1 MPTTQSPIRFF
12 LLAPSFFA
20 SVSTPILSSKLLTL
34 SSKEMAITA
43 QDVNKLRAMTGA
55 GMMDCKKALTEADG
69 DFEAARDILRK
80 QGQKI
85 ADKRAENETSEGL
98 VLVSVSE
105 DGTTGK
111 LVALACETESVAK
124 VANFRELAQQVLDAA
139 VRTNAGTKEDLLAT
153 KEADGLTVQEHITD
167 LMGKIGEKI
176 DVTYATLT
184 AEKVASYIHSDNKKG
199 VLVGLKNVGGAD
211 TTEVG
216 RDVAMQI
223 VAMKPVAVDK
233 DGVDAAT
240 VEREIE
246 IGKEQAR
253 AEGKPEAMLEKI
265 AQGKLNKFYK
275 DNTLLNQEFVKDNS
289 VTIAKLLDNKQKGM
303 TVTDFKR
310 VAIGA

>member
-1 MPTTQSPIRFF
+1 M
-12 LLAPSFFA
+12 A
-20 SVSTPILSSKLLTL
+20 
-34 SSKEMAITA
+34 AITA
-43 QDVNKLRAMTGA
+43 ADVNKLRTMTGA

-85 ADKRAENETSEGL
+85 ADKRADNATSEGL
-98 VLVSVSE
+98 VLVNVSE

-124 VANFRELAQQVLDAA
+124 VADFRNLVQQILETA
-139 VRTNAGTKEDLLAT
+139 VKTNIGTKEDLLAA
-153 KEADGLTVQEHITD
+153 KEADGRTVQEHITE
-167 LMGKIGEKI
+167 LTGKIGEKL
-176 DVTYATLT
+176 DLTYATLT

-211 TTEVG
+211 TNEVG

-233 DGVDAAT
+233 DGVDSAT

-289 VTIAKLLDNKQKGM
+289 VTIAQLLDKTSKGM
-303 TVTDFKR
+303 TVESFKR

>member
-1 MPTTQSPIRFF
+1 M
-12 LLAPSFFA
+12 A
-20 SVSTPILSSKLLTL
+20 
-34 SSKEMAITA
+34 AITA
-43 QDVNKLRAMTGA
+43 ADVNKLRTMTGA
-55 GMMDCKKALTEADG
+55 GMMDCKKALVEADG

-80 QGQKI
+80 HGQKI

-98 VLVSVSE
+98 VLVNVSE
-105 DGTTGK
+105 DGTQGK

-124 VANFRELAQQVLDAA
+124 VANFRELAQQILDTA
-139 VRTNAGTKEDLLAT
+139 VRINADTKEDILAA
-153 KEADGLTVQEHITD
+153 KAADGLSIQEHVTD
-167 LMGKIGEKI
+167 LMGKIGEKLE
-176 DVTYATLT
+176 VTYATLT
-184 AEKVASYIHSDNKKG
+184 AEKVASYVHSDNKKA
-199 VLVGLKNVGGAD
+199 VLVGLKNVGSAD
-211 TTEVG
+211 AAAVG

-233 DGVDAAT
+233 DGVDSAV

-246 IGKEQAR
+246 VGKEQAR

-289 VTIAKLLDNKQKGM
+289 MTIAQLLDSKSKGM
-303 TVTDFKR
+303 TVSDFKR

>member
-1 MPTTQSPIRFF
+1 M
-12 LLAPSFFA
+12 A
-20 SVSTPILSSKLLTL
+20 
-34 SSKEMAITA
+34 AITA
-43 QDVNKLRAMTGA
+43 ADVNKLRTMTGA

-85 ADKRAENETSEGL
+85 ADKRADNATSEGL
-98 VLVSVSE
+98 VMVSVS
-105 DGTTGK
+105 DDAKTGR

-124 VANFRELAQQVLDAA
+124 VADFRNLVQQILYAA
-139 VRTNAGTKEDLLAT
+139 VATKAETKEDLLAA
-153 KEADGLTVQEHITD
+153 KESDGRTVQEHITE
-167 LMGKIGEKI
+167 LTGKIGEKL
-176 DVTYATLT
+176 DLTYATLH

-199 VLVGLKNVGGAD
+199 VLVGLKNVGSAD
-211 TTEVG
+211 TAAIG

-233 DGVDAAT
+233 DGVDAGT

-289 VTIAKLLDNKQKGM
+289 MTIAQLLDKTSKGM
-303 TVTDFKR
+303 TVEAFKR